1 MANILDK
8 GTSGND
14 LFNSATQVLNFKVGF
29 NDDFVYANA
38 GDDTIVASAGTDFLD
53 GGDGNDWVS
62 FETATTAVTVSLVTG
77 IATGSFPGEKTPIAS
92 TSYLKNIENIIGG
105 ALADK
110 VSGDASNNILNGNAG
125 NDTLDGGDG
134 WDIVSYEKI
143 GTQVPTSGVNIDLS
157 ASPGKVTSAFFGND
171 TLINI
176 EEIWGSELADTI
188 KGDKGNNKF
197 KGGLGNDSIDGGDGI
212 DTCIYDVTGSFKSEK
227 TISGQ
232 IIVAQVYT
240 GAGSKVINETD
251 ILTNIERIGFSGTKQ
266 AKAFDINGNAGSIV
280 KLVTAVFGDPEFNA
294 NKITNDVYQKYIGIG
309 LQLMD
314 SGTSYADL
322 MAIAIDYVGARTSEA
337 VVDLLWG
344 NVMGSTATAQQK
356 TPFIG
361 LLNSGTSVASFGV
374 AVADSIFNT
383 AHIDMVGINKTGLD
397 YILP

>member
-1 MANILDK
+1 M
-8 GTSGND
+8 
-14 LFNSATQVLNFKVGF
+14 
-29 NDDFVYANA
+29 
-38 GDDTIVASAGTDFLD
+38 
-53 GGDGNDWVS
+53 
-62 FETATTAVTVSLVTG
+62 
-77 IATGSFPGEKTPIAS
+77 EKPSVAS
-92 TSYLKNIENIIGG
+92 TSYLKNIENILGG
-105 ALADK
+105 SLADK
-110 VSGDASNNILNGNAG
+110 ITGDSNNNILNGSLG

-134 WDIVSYEKI
+134 WDVVEFNSDKATTGVS
-143 GTQVPTSGVNIDLS
+143 VDLS
-157 ASPGKVTSAFFGND
+157 VTPAKVTSTYFGND
-171 TLINI
+171 TLSNI
-176 EEIWGSELADTI
+176 EEVWGSKLADTI
-188 KGDKGNNKF
+188 KGNKNDNKF
-197 KGGLGNDSIDGGDGI
+197 KGDFGNDTIDGGDGI
-212 DTCIYDVTGSFKSEK
+212 DTCIYDVSGTFQEATFTDIKNIFKYEK
-227 TISGQ
+227 LSSGQ
-232 IIVAQVYT
+232 IIVTQKTANGV
-240 GAGSKVINETD
+240 AVPFETD
-251 ILTNIERIGFSGTKQ
+251 ILSNVERIGFTKSKL

-344 NVMGSTATAQQK
+344 NVMGSTATAEQK
-356 TPFIG
+356 TPFIS